1 MTPLS
6 NELTSD
12 KEIRSNEVR
21 VSAVSLTGSVT
32 SASVWGLV
40 GSQSRVT
47 CVVPAGLTD
56 TALTSIRSVSQL
68 HVMFVRKLIIFY
80 ILQNI
85 F

>member
-1 MTPLS
+1 M
-6 NELTSD
+6 
-12 KEIRSNEVR
+12 
-21 VSAVSLTGSVT
+21 SLTGSVT

-40 GSQSRVT
+40 GSESSVT

-68 HVMFVRKLIIFY
+68 HVMFVRKLYFY
-80 ILQNI
+80 STYCRIYFGNKVINLWL